1 MRERIL
7 ELLDKDSK
15 LTAKEIASLIN
26 EKEDDVAEAIKE
38 MEDENIICGYN
49 TLINWDKTDRELVTA
64 IIEVK
69 VTPQRGN
76 GFDKLA
82 ERIYQNKEVRSVYL
96 MSGGYDFC
104 VILEEKTLKEIAFF
118 VSDKLS
124 PIDAVISTST
134 HFVLKSYKDHGIVME
149 RKGNEDKRM
158 LVSP

>member
-15 LTAKEIASLIN
+15 LTAKEIAALIN

-76 GFDKLA
+76 GFDKIA

-134 HFVLKSYKDHGIVME
+134 HFVLKSYKDHGIVKE
-149 RKGNEDKRM
+149 RKGNEDK
-158 LVSP
+158 

>member
-69 VTPQRGN
+69 VTTQRGN
-76 GFDKLA
+76 GFDKIA